1 MAPFPCLL
9 QAISLLLLFALLIFQ
24 KFKVLLCPSVFIVRG
39 THLVCLGFCRDETLP
54 VLFSEVK
61 LSLHFH
67 SESCSCIHPKHRGLE
82 CRQQGP
88 PADAGPGLDHTAA
101 QQFSPAGSSPPLRV
115 PGAESCG
122 GGGLSGRICPQPLPC
137 WRVQGWDSSAQG
149 LPNSWGGA
157 GTTEGQ
163 WAFGNCG
170 SGSPQP

>member
-1 MAPFPCLL
+1 M
-9 QAISLLLLFALLIFQ
+9 
-24 KFKVLLCPSVFIVRG
+24 

-54 VLFSEVK
+54 VLLSEVK

-137 WRVQGWDSSAQG
+137 WRVQGWDASAQG
-149 LPNSWGGA
+149 LPTA
-157 GTTEGQ
+157 GEGQ
-163 WAFGNCG
+163 GLRRA
-170 SGSPQP
+170 SGPLGIVVLGVPRLRLNVAQVWCFQACLQLEIMLISHTCSFFRALED